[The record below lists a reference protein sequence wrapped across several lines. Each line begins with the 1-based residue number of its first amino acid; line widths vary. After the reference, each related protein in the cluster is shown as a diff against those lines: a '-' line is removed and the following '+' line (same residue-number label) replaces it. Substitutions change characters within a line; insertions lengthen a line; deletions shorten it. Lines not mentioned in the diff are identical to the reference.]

1 MGLPYMAARPAA
13 PRAKRRGQRLGD
25 PGGAADRAPHG
36 TPLAAAGAGTT
47 RSAEDAQGARQLR
60 SGESGKGEV
69 VSGDVNEAEV
79 VVSMLG
85 SAVESTGDPTKV
97 LLEARARPVDI
108 QYIMTLY
115 I

>member
-69 VSGDVNEAEV
+69 VS
-79 VVSMLG
+79 MLG